1 MERFRS
7 EDVAEGAFTLNL
19 DECGAS
25 LIELHAPLNGLAF
38 MMQDAVVAQLAM
50 GSTLAGSD
58 AAKAPQDDHDGTTV
72 NFRTLSTSAAGAIDA
87 LLSEMS
93 ARRVHFVSGAVT
105 DAMLDVEGVTIID
118 PLPLEP
124 RLNRFQR
131 NMIRL
136 SLTLEQQF
144 FLLAEYLGNTSG
156 GSAHGVIGSG
166 EAAALAVDVWRVAGF
181 CDALVDHLWWRG
193 RCVCGGPFSWR
204 CRWDCAARGVARRCA
219 RVCRVLGVFTPAR

>member
-1 MERFRS
+1 
-7 EDVAEGAFTLNL
+7 
-19 DECGAS
+19 
-25 LIELHAPLNGLAF
+25 
-38 MMQDAVVAQLAM
+38 
-50 GSTLAGSD
+50 
-58 AAKAPQDDHDGTTV
+58 
-72 NFRTLSTSAAGAIDA
+72 
-87 LLSEMS
+87 MS
-93 ARRVHFVSGAVT
+93 ARRVHFVSGVVT

-166 EAAALAVDVWRVAGF
+166 RLLRSLLTFGVSLASATR
-181 CDALVDHLWWRG
+181 WWTT
-193 RCVCGGPFSWR
+193 CGGGGVVFVVGLSAGGAGGIARHVASHGVVRVFVVFSEFSLLQR
-204 CRWDCAARGVARRCA
+204 
-219 RVCRVLGVFTPAR
+219 